1 MGRECVGVVAGRVR
15 EAVGVAGCPRY
26 FAWSCTL
33 TAARQGLN
41 TVLSPQLRQ

>member
-1 MGRECVGVVAGRVR
+1 MGRECVGAVGVR

-41 TVLSPQLRQ
+41 TVLSPQLSQ